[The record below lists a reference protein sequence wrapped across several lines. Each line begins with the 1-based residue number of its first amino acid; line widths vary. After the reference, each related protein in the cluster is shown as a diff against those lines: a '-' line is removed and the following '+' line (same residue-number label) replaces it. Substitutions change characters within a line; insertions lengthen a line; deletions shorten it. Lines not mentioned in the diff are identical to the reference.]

1 MKKQTGW
8 QKLKTLW
15 KRRGTLKLSM
25 EINPE
30 PKPELM
36 DIIEE
41 KTKRRKK
48 IKVKVFKIFE
58 REETEEEAAKRE
70 EDEEL

>member
-1 MKKQTGW
+1 
-8 QKLKTLW
+8 
-15 KRRGTLKLSM
+15 M

-70 EDEEL
+70 EEEEL